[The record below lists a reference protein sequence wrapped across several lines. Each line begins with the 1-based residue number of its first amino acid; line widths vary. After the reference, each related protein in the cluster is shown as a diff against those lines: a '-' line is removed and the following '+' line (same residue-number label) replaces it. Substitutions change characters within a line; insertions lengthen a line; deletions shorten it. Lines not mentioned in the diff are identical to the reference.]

1 MKLNPKVTGG
11 LAWAGLI
18 LILAV
23 PSADM
28 LMKPEGESAS
38 RITSDMDAIRTSSV
52 TPRPA
57 DAAKATSATGAEG
70 GDPVDSYLASGK
82 KLPSYISDAP
92 GAVASKEPVKTPK
105 LVVPAG
111 PATQTAGP
119 TLEVASTDAAAPAVA
134 PKPYPAS
141 MRPKAATA
149 PATVVAE
156 EEPLVLDEDVVKRRE
171 AAVAAVLEDDM
182 DVGGPADFVS
192 GDELEEWDTGSLAE
206 YLERRG
212 LMSDSAQQ
220 ASASSDYDA
229 DGFFLDE
236 GPNNDR
242 RLIRRVRPREFF
254 LF

>member
-28 LMKPEGESAS
+28 LMKPQDESAS

-52 TPRPA
+52 TPKPA
-57 DAAKATSATGAEG
+57 VAKGADG
-70 GDPVDSYLASGK
+70 AGSSDPVDSYLASGK
-82 KLPSYISDAP
+82 ELPSYISDAP
-92 GAVASKEPVKTPK
+92 GAVASKEPVKTPR
-105 LVVPAG
+105 LVVPTG
-111 PATQTAGP
+111 PAKPTAGP
-119 TLEVASTDAAAPAVA
+119 SLEVASTGASAPAVA

-141 MRPKAATA
+141 MRPKAAK

-156 EEPLVLDEDVVKRRE
+156 EEPLVIDEDVVKRRQ
-171 AAVAAVLEDDM
+171 AAVAAVLEDDF
-182 DVGGPADFVS
+182 DAGGPADFVS
-192 GDELEEWDTGSLAE
+192 GDELEEWDSGSLAE

-242 RLIRRVRPREFF
+242 RLIRRIRPREFF